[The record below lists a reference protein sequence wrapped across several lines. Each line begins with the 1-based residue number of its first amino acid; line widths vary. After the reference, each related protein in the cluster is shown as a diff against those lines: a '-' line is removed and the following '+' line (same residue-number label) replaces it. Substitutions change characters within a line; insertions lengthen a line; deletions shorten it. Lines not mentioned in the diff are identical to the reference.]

1 MGNIPSIL
9 SILDIK
15 AIIQSAI
22 CSLIIKIKELKAEIK
37 QLKAP
42 QKIQQTPKQAQYSNK
57 IEKASGI
64 EMQAEKIKPAAITQ
78 IAKNRP
84 TLI

>member
-15 AIIQSAI
+15 AIVQSAI
-22 CSLIIKIKELKAEIK
+22 YPLIIKIKELKAEIK

-42 QKIQQTPKQAQYSNK
+42 QKIQQTPK
-57 IEKASGI
+57 
-64 EMQAEKIKPAAITQ
+64 
-78 IAKNRP
+78 
-84 TLI
+84 

>member
-15 AIIQSAI
+15 AIVQSAI
-22 CSLIIKIKELKAEIK
+22 CLLIVEIKELKAEIK

-42 QKIQQTPKQAQYSNK
+42 QKIQQTPKQAQYPNR

-64 EMQAEKIKPAAITQ
+64 EMQAEKTKPAAIT
-78 IAKNRP
+78 
-84 TLI
+84 